1 MPDLPEKKIIKKLQ
15 KKTCRIC
22 LKYIIKNDK
31 KNLPDLPTN
40 VARHLSSLAASPALR
55 IFPSN
60 VFFKIHKMV
69 KRRFRNMDGDKKGE
83 NCDPDHLA
91 SSTEN
96 QNEVEFFPI
105 CLNTR
110 SLPSN
115 TVLQWQQVS
124 DLNFD

>member
-1 MPDLPEKKIIKKLQ
+1 
-15 KKTCRIC
+15 
-22 LKYIIKNDK
+22 
-31 KNLPDLPTN
+31 
-40 VARHLSSLAASPALR
+40 
-55 IFPSN
+55 
-60 VFFKIHKMV
+60 
-69 KRRFRNMDGDKKGE
+69 MDGDKKGE
-83 NCDPDHLA
+83 NYHLA

-124 DLNFD
+124 DLSFDWIQSDRIGLVFFLHLIW

>member
-1 MPDLPEKKIIKKLQ
+1 
-15 KKTCRIC
+15 
-22 LKYIIKNDK
+22 
-31 KNLPDLPTN
+31 
-40 VARHLSSLAASPALR
+40 
-55 IFPSN
+55 
-60 VFFKIHKMV
+60 
-69 KRRFRNMDGDKKGE
+69 MDGDKKGE
-83 NCDPDHLA
+83 NYHLA

-124 DLNFD
+124 DLSFDWIRSDRIGLVFFLQLIW

>member
-1 MPDLPEKKIIKKLQ
+1 
-15 KKTCRIC
+15 
-22 LKYIIKNDK
+22 
-31 KNLPDLPTN
+31 
-40 VARHLSSLAASPALR
+40 
-55 IFPSN
+55 
-60 VFFKIHKMV
+60 
-69 KRRFRNMDGDKKGE
+69 MDGDKKGE
-83 NCDPDHLA
+83 IDDPDHLA

-124 DLNFD
+124 DQLSFDWIRSDRIGLVFFLHLIW